1 MDFGNCNKQGI
12 VVAYKNGIQIAS
24 VGASATS
31 QVEFKFS
38 DGDVIKISELNA
50 AIIQFNDLK
59 KFLQGKIDLC
69 KSKNKAVLQ

>member
-31 QVEFKFS
+31 KVEFEFS
-38 DGDVIKISELNA
+38 DGDVIKITEFGG
-50 AIIQFNDLK
+50 IIQFNDLEIVK
-59 KFLQGKIDLC
+59 CTQGEKIHILLFTN
-69 KSKNKAVLQ
+69 SI